1 MAVSQVSPAHKDA
14 VHTLLEGPQDMVRRH
29 ACGTHHPDSAD
40 VCGILQP
47 TDPSQ
52 VSSSIRSP
60 RAQKA
65 DNLRFK
71 IGVAHM
77 TSSLWDLRPSEI

>member
-1 MAVSQVSPAHKDA
+1 MAVAQVSPAHKDT
-14 VHTLLEGPQDMVRRH
+14 VHSLLKCKQDMMRRH
-29 ACGTHHPDSAD
+29 TGGTHYPNSTDIS
-40 VCGILQP
+40 GILQT

-52 VSSSIRSP
+52 VSSGVCSP

-71 IGVAHM
+71 IGVGHNRYPY
-77 TSSLWDLRPSEI
+77 SLAGLNN